1 MTQKKTRMTPEIKD
15 AMTAAVIAA
24 GKRMLGSDLTVET
37 WGNISVRS
45 ETGEICITPSG
56 MPYHEI
62 TSSDLVFLDA
72 EGNVTEGN
80 RIPSIETQMH
90 VLIYQNRPDV
100 QAILHTHPVASTV
113 FGVLRKPIP
122 VITDE
127 IAQAIGGEISVAE
140 YALPGTKELAENAV
154 KALGEKNACLL
165 ANHGA
170 VCVGKDLAACF
181 KVATVL
187 ETGSEIYQKALAISN
202 GARPVELKADDVKAM
217 YDFAQNRYGQ
227 HQRND

>member
-1 MTQKKTRMTPEIKD
+1 
-15 AMTAAVIAA
+15 
-24 GKRMLGSDLTVET
+24 MLGSDLTIET

-56 MPYHEI
+56 MPYQEI
-62 TSSDLVFLDA
+62 TPSDLVFLDA

-154 KALGEKNACLL
+154 RALGEKNACLL

-187 ETGSEIYQKALAISN
+187 ETGAEIYQKALAISN
-202 GARPVELKADDVKAM
+202 GAGQVELKADDVKAM